1 MTSRGPNI
9 AAKPEERVAHHPA
22 IGDIRDL
29 LTFRIALIAAAAD
42 RVGQRWLSSEFDL
55 RIMEWRVLG
64 VVSAMQPVRFFE
76 LARELIIDKGQLSRL
91 VGNLTRRG
99 LVATEPD
106 PDDQRTVRLRPT
118 EEGAALHVQVLAR
131 ALERNERVV
140 AALEPGELETLFSLL
155 DKLQPYMAH
164 RAEPD
169 GEDAAT

>member
-1 MTSRGPNI
+1 MTSSRPNI
-9 AAKPEERVAHHPA
+9 VAKPEKRVAHHPA
-22 IGDIRDL
+22 INDIRDL
-29 LTFRIALIAAAAD
+29 LTFRVAMIAAAGD

-64 VVSAMQPVRFFE
+64 VVCAVQPVRFFE

-91 VGNLTRRG
+91 VGNLARRG
-99 LVATEPD
+99 LIATEPD
-106 PDDQRTVRLRPT
+106 PDDLRTVRLRPT
-118 EEGAALHVQVLAR
+118 SEGVALHLRALTR

-140 AALEPGELETLFSLL
+140 AALEPGELETLFALL

-169 GEDAAT
+169 GDAAK

>member
-1 MTSRGPNI
+1 MTANASNI
-9 AAKPEERVAHHPA
+9 AVKAEKPVAHHPA

-29 LTFRIALIAAAAD
+29 LTFRIAMIAAAGD
-42 RVGQRWLSSEFDL
+42 RAAQRWLSSEFDL

-64 VVSAMQPVRFFE
+64 VTSAMQPVRFFE
-76 LARELIIDKGQLSRL
+76 LAEELLIDKGQLSRL

-99 LVATEPD
+99 LISTEPD

-118 EEGAALHVQVLAR
+118 EEGATLHLRMLAR
-131 ALERNERVV
+131 AFERNEQVA
-140 AALEPGELETLFSLL
+140 AALEPGELEMLLALL

-169 GEDAAT
+169 GEDAAI